1 MPKTFRRCGRAA
13 VAVEAALVFPILF
26 TLIFAAIEVS
36 VVFTTFGA
44 MQSAGRDVTRQ
55 LSINAMSQGAVAAE
69 IRARLPAWARDAA
82 AISVVESTPGVPE
95 TNQIDVEIRL
105 PADSASPFRAFT
117 ALATGWTLTTA
128 VSMKQEMP
136 L

>member
-1 MPKTFRRCGRAA
+1 MSRAFMRCGRAA

-55 LSINAMSQGAVAAE
+55 LSINAMTPGAVGDE
-69 IRARLPAWARDAA
+69 IRTRLPAWAREAA
-82 AISVVESTPGVPE
+82 TITVVQSTPGVPE
-95 TNQIDVEIRL
+95 TNQIDLEIRL

-117 ALATGWTLTTA
+117 ALATGWTLTTV

>member
-1 MPKTFRRCGRAA
+1 MPRTFKQCGRGA

-55 LSINAMSQGAVAAE
+55 LSINAMMPGAVAAE
-69 IRARLPAWARDAA
+69 VRDRLPAWARDAA
-82 AISVVESTPGVPE
+82 TVTVVQSTPGEPE
-95 TNQIDVEIRL
+95 TNQFDIEIRL
-105 PADSASPFRAFT
+105 PAESASPFRAFT